1 MRVAVYCLV
10 NAMPMKPWVLLLALC
25 PFAALA
31 QTPQQP
37 SCNLSDFF
45 TSQFDYTVGSVVE
58 PGQVVLL
65 GERAGCLDEERAG
78 CRTGEKVAP
87 ASSLVIGDRWNEY
100 YCVQVLPPGKEVVG
114 WAPAGRVMKTGHMA
128 ETDFTSWLGYWDGR
142 GGRGGRTLEIRY
154 EGRTLLLSMLPPG
167 GEGAGTLIGSAEP
180 MGDELFLGEAP
191 CEARA
196 SLQGSQ
202 LVVTDNGQCATPA
215 DSLRGVYGSRTVAE
229 RLERLMKRLEDR

>member
-1 MRVAVYCLV
+1 
-10 NAMPMKPWVLLLALC
+10 
-25 PFAALA
+25 
-31 QTPQQP
+31 
-37 SCNLSDFF
+37 
-45 TSQFDYTVGSVVE
+45 
-58 PGQVVLL
+58 
-65 GERAGCLDEERAG
+65 
-78 CRTGEKVAP
+78 
-87 ASSLVIGDRWNEY
+87 
-100 YCVQVLPPGKEVVG
+100 
-114 WAPAGRVMKTGHMA
+114 MKTGHMA

-167 GEGAGTLIGSAEP
+167 GEGAGRLIGSAEP

>member
-1 MRVAVYCLV
+1 MPTKVLVA
-10 NAMPMKPWVLLLALC
+10 LLALS
-25 PFAALA
+25 PFTVLA
-31 QTPQQP
+31 STPQQP

-45 TSQFDYTVGSVVE
+45 TSQFDYTVGRVVE

-65 GERAGCLDEERAG
+65 GEAAGCLDEERAD
-78 CRTGEKVAP
+78 CPTGEEVAP
-87 ASSLVIGDRWNEY
+87 GSSLVIGNRWSEY

-142 GGRGGRTLEIRY
+142 GGRVLEIRS
-154 EGRTLLLSMLPPG
+154 EGGTLLLSMLPPG
-167 GEGAGTLIGSAEP
+167 GEGAGRRIGSAEP

-196 SLQGSQ
+196 SLQGSK

-215 DSLRGVYGSRTVAE
+215 DRLRGVYDSRAAAE